1 MEQTYCWPVLYA
13 LSPPWPPAVVWW
25 ELSMQTT
32 SLLTY
37 PQDLAL
43 PYRLSPSERGLLSLC
58 VWAWKCETGVGA
70 PTVTS
75 IPWGQELMD
84 K

>member
-1 MEQTYCWPVLYA
+1 MLAHVVHPKPSLASSCGVVGAFNADHLPSHI
-13 LSPPWPPAVVWW
+13 LSG
-25 ELSMQTT
+25 LS
-32 SLLTY
+32 S
-37 PQDLAL
+37 L
-43 PYRLSPSERGLLSLC
+43 PYRLSPSARGLLSLC

>member
-1 MEQTYCWPVLYA
+1 MLARVVRPKPSLASSCGVVGAFNADHLPSHI
-13 LSPPWPPAVVWW
+13 LSG
-25 ELSMQTT
+25 LS
-32 SLLTY
+32 S
-37 PQDLAL
+37 L
-43 PYRLSPSERGLLSLC
+43 PYRLSPSARGLLSLC